1 MSVSPSFD
9 RQRRQREADHAGR
22 GERRRAMLGDLI
34 ADHDFYRI
42 ERGIGSLI
50 PTAPAL
56 PIPKA
61 EMPRRVASHVM
72 AVDAVLS
79 PDPIAE
85 MMSKLNAEA
94 ERMRRLLPVAPRGMT
109 WEAELQA
116 KEPVYDFAAMHADI
130 EMRLVWRLV
139 EMPGFVVD
147 YE

>member
-1 MSVSPSFD
+1 MSE
-9 RQRRQREADHAGR
+9 RAKRQREADHAGR
-22 GERRRAMLGDLI
+22 GERKRALLGDLI

-50 PTAPAL
+50 PTAPML
-56 PIPKA
+56 PLLPKA
-61 EMPRRVASHVM
+61 EIPRRVASHVM

-85 MMSKLNAEA
+85 AVSKLNAEA
-94 ERMRRLLPVAPRGMT
+94 ARMRRLLPVAPRGMT

-116 KEPVYDFAAMHADI
+116 KEPVYDFAAMHAGV

-139 EMPGFVVD
+139 EIPGFVDD